1 LSPSRLIAVS
11 TFALALAA
19 CNGDTAEEGQ
29 AAGQVLEGTI
39 SDQMLPVDQVRSEA
53 PLADPTAA
61 RAVAARAGEGAEAGE
76 TPEAGEAEPAEE
88 APAEPAEPAEA
99 GTE

>member
-1 LSPSRLIAVS
+1 VSPSRLIAVA
-11 TFALALAA
+11 TLAAALTA

-39 SDQMLPVDQVRSEA
+39 SDEMLPVDQVRSEA

-61 RAVAARAGEGAEAGE
+61 RRASTGGAEDRAEAPAQEDAE
-76 TPEAGEAEPAEE
+76 TAEE
-88 APAEPAEPAEA
+88 APAAPPEAEE
-99 GTE
+99 E

>member
-1 LSPSRLIAVS
+1 MSPSRLIAVS

-39 SDQMLPVDQVRSEA
+39 SDQMVPVDQVRSEA

-61 RAVAARAGEGAEAGE
+61 RRASIDEAED
-76 TPEAGEAEPAEE
+76 TPEAEAPSEEAAEPAEGAPVE
-88 APAEPAEPAEA
+88 AAEVEA
-99 GTE
+99 D

>member
-1 LSPSRLIAVS
+1 MSPSRLIAVA
-11 TFALALAA
+11 TLAAALAA
-19 CNGDTAEEGQ
+19 CNGETAEEGQ

-61 RAVAARAGEGAEAGE
+61 RRASTGGAEDAAEAPAQEDAE
-76 TPEAGEAEPAEE
+76 TAEE
-88 APAEPAEPAEA
+88 APAAPTEAEE
-99 GTE
+99 E

>member
-1 LSPSRLIAVS
+1 MSPSRLIAVA
-11 TFALALAA
+11 TLAAVLTA

-61 RAVAARAGEGAEAGE
+61 RRASTGGAEDNTA
-76 TPEAGEAEPAEE
+76 E
-88 APAEPAEPAEA
+88 APAEEDAGHAQEPPAEPAEA
-99 GTE
+99 EEE

>member
-1 LSPSRLIAVS
+1 MSPSRLIAVS

-39 SDQMLPVDQVRSEA
+39 SDEMLPVDQVRSEA

-61 RAVAARAGEGAEAGE
+61 RRASTGGAEDTA
-76 TPEAGEAEPAEE
+76 EAPAQEDPEPAEE
-88 APAEPAEPAEA
+88 APAAPPEAEE
-99 GTE
+99 E

>member
-1 LSPSRLIAVS
+1 MSPSRLIAVA
-11 TFALALAA
+11 TLAAALTA
-19 CNGDTAEEGQ
+19 CNGDTAAEGQ

-61 RAVAARAGEGAEAGE
+61 RRASTGGAEDTAEAPAQEDAE
-76 TPEAGEAEPAEE
+76 TAEE
-88 APAEPAEPAEA
+88 APAAPTEAEE
-99 GTE
+99 E

>member
-1 LSPSRLIAVS
+1 MSPSRLIAVS

-19 CNGDTAEEGQ
+19 CNGDAAEEGQ
-29 AAGQVLEGTI
+29 AAGQVLDGTI

-61 RAVAARAGEGAEAGE
+61 RAATASGSEAADEPDAPEDAG
-76 TPEAGEAEPAEE
+76 AEPAEE
-88 APAEPAEPAEA
+88 DPEEPAEA
-99 GTE
+99 ETE